1 MISAIAFIKAKK
13 LSVSLYDIKQRLGI
27 TPSDA
32 DRTVPASTVTFP
44 DIIAAQLDH
53 EQAATP
59 TSEKTVITR
68 SERKLDILAKNPK
81 VKYYA
86 QHNTCA
92 LNIIQ
97 QFQHNNE
104 MSFVMSSVAGN
115 GKTFAVSAAI
125 HEMLPWLKST
135 LSEFH
140 MTVPVMWLTKDNA
153 VLQTR
158 YVAEELFGIKREDL
172 LVVNYENLR
181 SSAGIKEYLK
191 WEVQSLEGIETEV
204 ISWRPGRQP
213 ALLVCDESHT
223 VGNPNAKITKVLA
236 AYVMTTRKPR
246 LLLTSATV
254 ATRATELM
262 LAMLKYEVTEEM
274 ILEIR
279 KKIC

>member
-1 MISAIAFIKAKK
+1 MISALAFIKAKK
-13 LSVSLYDIKQRLGI
+13 ISVSLYDIKQRLGLSP
-27 TPSDA
+27 TDA
-32 DRTVPASTVTFP
+32 DRAIAASTVNYP

-53 EQAATP
+53 EQAVIPAV
-59 TSEKTVITR
+59 EKTVITR

-81 VKYYA
+81 VRYYA

-97 QFQHNNE
+97 QFQHNKE

-125 HEMLPWLKST
+125 HEMLPWLRST

-153 VLQTR
+153 VLQTQ
-158 YVAEELFGIKREDL
+158 YVAGEMFGIKREDL

-181 SSAGIKEYLK
+181 SASGIKEYLK
-191 WEVQSLEGIETEV
+191 WEIQSVEGIETEV

-236 AYVMTTRKPR
+236 AYVMTTKHPR
-246 LLLTSATV
+246 LLMTSATV

-262 LAMLKYEVTEEM
+262 LAMLKYEITEEQ
-274 ILEIR
+274 IIDIR
-279 KKIC
+279 TRIC

>member
-13 LSVSLYDIKQRLGI
+13 LSVSLYDIKQRLGLSPI
-27 TPSDA
+27 EP
-32 DRTVPASTVTFP
+32 DRAVAASTVTFP

-53 EQAATP
+53 EQAVLP
-59 TSEKTVITR
+59 TAEKTVITR

-81 VKYYA
+81 VKYYT

-97 QFQHNNE
+97 QFQHNKE

-125 HEMLPWLKST
+125 HEMLPWLRST

-153 VLQTR
+153 VLQTQ
-158 YVAEELFGIKREDL
+158 YVASEMFGIKREDL

-181 SSAGIKEYLK
+181 SASGIKEYLK
-191 WEVQSLEGIETEV
+191 WEIQSVEGTETEV

-236 AYVMTTRKPR
+236 AYVMTTRHPR
-246 LLLTSATV
+246 LLMTSATV

-262 LAMLKYEVTEEM
+262 LAMLKYEITEEQ
-274 ILEIR
+274 IIDIR
-279 KKIC
+279 TRIC

>member
-13 LSVSLYDIKQRLGI
+13 LSVSLYDIKQRLGLSPI
-27 TPSDA
+27 EP
-32 DRTVPASTVTFP
+32 DRAVAASTVTFP

-53 EQAATP
+53 EQAVLP
-59 TSEKTVITR
+59 TAEKTVITR

-81 VKYYA
+81 VKYYT

-97 QFQHNNE
+97 QFQHNKE

-125 HEMLPWLKST
+125 HEMLPWLRST

-153 VLQTR
+153 VLQTQ
-158 YVAEELFGIKREDL
+158 YVASEMFGIKREDL

-181 SSAGIKEYLK
+181 SASGIKEYLK
-191 WEVQSLEGIETEV
+191 WEIQSVDGTETEV

-236 AYVMTTRKPR
+236 AYVMTTRHPR
-246 LLLTSATV
+246 LLMTSATV

-262 LAMLKYEVTEEM
+262 LAMLKYEITEEQ
-274 ILEIR
+274 IIDIR
-279 KKIC
+279 TRIC

>member
-13 LSVSLYDIKQRLGI
+13 LSVSLYDIKQRLGLSP
-27 TPSDA
+27 TEP
-32 DRTVPASTVTFP
+32 DRAIAASTVTYP

-53 EQAATP
+53 EQAVLP
-59 TSEKTVITR
+59 TAEKTVITR

-92 LNIIQ
+92 LNIVQ
-97 QFQHNNE
+97 QFQHNKE

-125 HEMLPWLKST
+125 HEMLPWLRST

-153 VLQTR
+153 VLQTQ
-158 YVAEELFGIKREDL
+158 YVAGEMFGIKREDL

-181 SSAGIKEYLK
+181 SASGIREYLK
-191 WEVQSLEGIETEV
+191 WEIQSVEGIETEV

-236 AYVMTTRKPR
+236 AYVMTTKHPR
-246 LLLTSATV
+246 LLMTSATA

-262 LAMLKYEVTEEM
+262 LAMLKYEIIEEQ
-274 ILEIR
+274 IIDIR
-279 KKIC
+279 TRIC